1 MSKKIT
7 LTLTLDDTRIID
19 EDDEVDDIKNE
30 MLIDMYDYVTHMS
43 YGAFCNDC
51 NIEIEVED
59 E

>member
-7 LTLTLDDTRIID
+7 LTLTLDDTRIVD
-19 EDDEVDDIKNE
+19 ENDEVEDIKDE

-43 YGAFCNDC
+43 YGAFCNECD
-51 NIEIEVED
+51 IEVEVG